1 MIIGIIMI
9 LIGVI
14 LLPFGISSFKKEI
27 AILKD
32 KSTSKKIAVG
42 LVEIIDI
49 FSFDNYLTWLLS
61 ISVLLILSGSV
72 FVYFSL

>member
-1 MIIGIIMI
+1 MIIGIM
-9 LIGVI
+9 LIFIGI
-14 LLPFGISSFKKEI
+14 FLLPFGIISFKQEL

-32 KSTSKKIAVG
+32 QPTSKKVTIG
-42 LVEIIDI
+42 LIEMIDF

-61 ISVLLILSGSV
+61 ISVLLILSGSI